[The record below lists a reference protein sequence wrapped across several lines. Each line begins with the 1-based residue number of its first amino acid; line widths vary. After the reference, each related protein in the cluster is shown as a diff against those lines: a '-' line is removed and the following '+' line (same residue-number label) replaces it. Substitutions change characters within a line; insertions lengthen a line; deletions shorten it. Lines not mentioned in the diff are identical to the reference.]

1 MSMKQKIEDLS
12 LLLKSDRK
20 AQAIAGCCVL
30 ALAFLVFSEPPKRR
44 GIPKQQVAQAPV
56 QSAGMGFE
64 EAFQDL
70 VTTLQDGQKKLGDD
84 MQKVKTEIADIRT
97 DQENAEMRTA
107 EIFKKLIDRI
117 QQQQTVTNVAVNQP
131 PDPVD
136 YKTEFPEQEPD
147 SLEPFGD
154 VDNNQIAPPA
164 PPKEAKEVLIS
175 PGDTVRIKLL
185 AGVNAP
191 TDGTPYPV
199 IFKLVSDI
207 NGPDSS
213 ALPVGEARLI
223 AAAQGSMVDSRAIFR
238 LTSLSMRFP
247 NGERRTVDVDG
258 WIVGEDGLRGM
269 QGILLDP
276 LGKAIGGAMT
286 TGTVAGLGQALSD
299 SQTTVEREDGTTFQ
313 YLSGDSTSYALGK
326 GLSEGASQWS
336 QIIQNR
342 LSELTPMV
350 QVFSGREATAVFSQ
364 AVVIDGLYDAID
376 EEESDIFALL
386 D

>member
-1 MSMKQKIEDLS
+1 MKQKIQDLT

-30 ALAFLVFSEPPKRR
+30 ALLFLAFSEPPKRR
-44 GIPKQQVAQAPV
+44 GVPQQQVAEVPV

-70 VTTLQDGQKKLGDD
+70 VTTLQDGQKKLGED
-84 MQKVKTEIADIRT
+84 MQKVKTEMADIRT

-117 QQQQTVTNVAVNQP
+117 QQQQTVTTVSANQP

-136 YKTEFPEQEPD
+136 YKTEFPQQEPD
-147 SLEPFGD
+147 ALEPFGD
-154 VDNNQIAPPA
+154 VDDTQVAPPA

-175 PGDTVRIKLL
+175 PGDSVRIKLL

-199 IFKLVSDI
+199 IFKLISDI

-213 ALPVGEARLI
+213 SLPVGEARLI

-299 SQTTVEREDGTTFQ
+299 SQVTTERQDGTTYQ
-313 YLSGDSTSYALGK
+313 YLTGDTTSYALGK
-326 GLSEGASQWS
+326 GLSEGASEWS
-336 QIIQNR
+336 KIIQNR

-376 EEESDIFALL
+376 EEESDIFAML

>member
-1 MSMKQKIEDLS
+1 MKQKIQDLT

-30 ALAFLVFSEPPKRR
+30 AVLFLAFSEPPKRR
-44 GIPKQQVAQAPV
+44 GVPQQQVAEVPV

-70 VTTLQDGQKKLGDD
+70 VTTLQDGQKKLGED
-84 MQKVKTEIADIRT
+84 MQKVKTEMADIRT

-117 QQQQTVTNVAVNQP
+117 QQQQTVTTVSANQP

-136 YKTEFPEQEPD
+136 YKTEFPQQEPD
-147 SLEPFGD
+147 ALEPFGD
-154 VDNNQIAPPA
+154 VDDTQVAPPA

-175 PGDTVRIKLL
+175 PGDSVRIKLL

-199 IFKLVSDI
+199 IFKLISDI

-213 ALPVGEARLI
+213 SLPVGEARLI

-299 SQTTVEREDGTTFQ
+299 SQVTTERQDGTTYQ
-313 YLSGDSTSYALGK
+313 YLTGDTTSYALGK
-326 GLSEGASQWS
+326 GLSEGASEWS
-336 QIIQNR
+336 KIIQNR

-376 EEESDIFALL
+376 EEESDIFAML